1 MKVNSVK
8 DCVLNASESVGFKD
22 LLDSDLKLVRDTT
35 INIASITCGMVNGSP
50 TNILGE
56 KRDQYDIINNAL
68 QTLKTKML
76 NNKKILRSE
85 VFNDLSMIENYFRLI
100 NNYYKNNNGR

>member
-1 MKVNSVK
+1 MDLSLKVNSVK
-8 DCVLNASESVGFKD
+8 DCVLNASESIGFKD

-35 INIASITCGMVNGSP
+35 INITSITCGVVNGSP
-50 TNILGE
+50 TNILGD
-56 KRDQYDIINNAL
+56 KREQYDIINYSL

-85 VFNDLSMIENYFRLI
+85 VFKDLSMIENYFKII
-100 NNYYKNNNGR
+100 NNY

>member
-1 MKVNSVK
+1 MDLNLKVNSVK
-8 DCVLNASESVGFKD
+8 DCVLNVSESIGFKD
-22 LLDSDLKLVRDTT
+22 LLDSDLDIVRDIT
-35 INIASITCGMVNGSP
+35 INIASITCGGIHGSP

-85 VFNDLSMIENYFRLI
+85 VFNDLSMIENYFKII
-100 NNYYKNNNGR
+100 NNY